1 MQIIHDT
8 SAITPEPSVATIGFF
23 DGVHAGHRYLIQQVK
38 EIAAAKGLRSALV
51 TFPVHPRKVMNKD
64 YHPELLTTPEEKI
77 KLLANIGVDYCLML
91 DFTPEIS
98 RFTAREFMTRLL
110 KERYQVKYLVIGY
123 DHRFGYNRSEG
134 FEDYV
139 RYGKEIGIEVI
150 RAKAYTSNIEIE
162 NVPNVPVSSSL
173 IRKLLHQGEVNLA
186 ANCLKYEYFLD
197 GIVVGG
203 YQVGRKIGF
212 PTANL
217 SVDNPDKLIPADGV
231 YAVWVT
237 FDQKTYMGMLNIG
250 VRPTIDNGPNRTIE
264 VNIFHFHSDIYD
276 KFIRLTFV
284 KRTRPELKFSNID
297 ELITQLHKDAEET
310 EAILLA
316 DKAGSNSRET
326 K

>member
-1 MQIIHDT
+1 MQIIRDT
-8 SAITPEPSVATIGFF
+8 SAINPEPSVATIGFF

-51 TFPVHPRKVMNKD
+51 TFPVHPRKVMNTN
-64 YHPELLTTPEEKI
+64 YRPELLTTPEEKI
-77 KLLANIGVDYCLML
+77 RLLANIGVDYCLML

-98 RFTAREFMTRLL
+98 RLTAREFMTQLL

-123 DHRFGYNRSEG
+123 DHRFGHNRSEG

-173 IRKLLHQGEVNLA
+173 IRKLLHQGEVDLA
-186 ANCLKYEYFLD
+186 ADCLKYEYFLD

-217 SVDNPDKLIPADGV
+217 SVDDPDKLIPADSV

-237 FDQKTYMGMLNIG
+237 FDKKTYMGMLNIG

-264 VNIFHFHSDIYD
+264 VNILHFHSDIYD

-284 KRTRPELKFSNID
+284 KRTRPELKFSSID
-297 ELITQLHKDAEET
+297 ELIVQLHKDAEET

-316 DKAGSNSRET
+316 SKAGNNSRET

>member
-1 MQIIHDT
+1 MQIIRDT
-8 SAITPEPSVATIGFF
+8 SAINPEPSVATIGFF

-51 TFPVHPRKVMNKD
+51 TFPVHPRKVMNTN
-64 YHPELLTTPEEKI
+64 YRPELLTTPEEKI
-77 KLLANIGVDYCLML
+77 RLLANIGVDYCLML

-98 RFTAREFMTRLL
+98 RLTAREFMTQLL

-123 DHRFGYNRSEG
+123 DHRFGHNRSEG

-173 IRKLLHQGEVNLA
+173 IRKLLHQGEVDLA
-186 ANCLKYEYFLD
+186 ADCLKYEYFLD

-217 SVDNPDKLIPADGV
+217 SVDDPDKLIPADGV

-237 FDQKTYMGMLNIG
+237 FDKMTYMGMLNIG

-264 VNIFHFHSDIYD
+264 VNILHFHSDIYD

-284 KRTRPELKFSNID
+284 KRTRPELKFSSID
-297 ELITQLHKDAEET
+297 ELIVQLHKDAEET

-316 DKAGSNSRET
+316 SKAGNNSRET